1 MQDYSKNQEANS
13 LTFIPDVEHMQNVFK
28 SLSLQDIK
36 LMEEA
41 SPHSNLLS
49 KRSIECINLASI
61 QERDEESSKRPFHRE
76 HSIED
81 LLPAKNISPLV
92 FNLAEP
98 PGLSKSINYQKQT
111 GGIGV
116 YSAELS
122 KRNSATT
129 AASVQSPSNFMGGFS
144 ANNLKL
150 SPQLPSFNCMNN
162 ALSPINSNVSPGS
175 FNEITKNGTPNSASN
190 FNVFA
195 GEASRVL
202 FVKGLEDNKLKVQVL
217 YNLFSNFGNITKI
230 IFMRNKGGALIEFQS
245 VEYATIAK
253 DFLNN
258 LNFFSSYLRVF
269 KFYGFLFTNLDF

>member
-1 MQDYSKNQEANS
+1 
-13 LTFIPDVEHMQNVFK
+13 MQNVFK
-28 SLSLQDIK
+28 TLSLQDIK

-41 SPHSNLLS
+41 SPHNNLLS

-61 QERDEESSKRPFHRE
+61 QERDEEPSKRPFYRD
-76 HSIED
+76 HSLED

-111 GGIGV
+111 GGISGH
-116 YSAELS
+116 SAELS

-129 AASVQSPSNFMGGFS
+129 ATSVQSPSNFMGGFS
-144 ANNLKL
+144 SNTLKS
-150 SPQLPSFNCMNN
+150 SPQIPSFNCMNN
-162 ALSPINSNVSPGS
+162 SALSPINSNVSPGS
-175 FNEITKNGTPNSASN
+175 FNEIIKNGTPNSASN

-195 GEASRVL
+195 GEASKVL

-269 KFYGFLFTNLDF
+269 II